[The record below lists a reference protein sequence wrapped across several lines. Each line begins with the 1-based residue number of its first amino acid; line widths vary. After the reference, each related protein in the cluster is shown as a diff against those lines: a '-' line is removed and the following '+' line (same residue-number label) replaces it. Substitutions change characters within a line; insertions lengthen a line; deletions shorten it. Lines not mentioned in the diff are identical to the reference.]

1 MEEKKSIKISLKTY
15 LISMFLMLLVI
26 GILLGYILQTGEK
39 INNEITAKN
48 DNKNIDESIVLEENK
63 INTEKILYNE
73 SSVNEIVLE
82 ENKINTGKNLYNE
95 SSVNEIV
102 VEETKKEEFTDDEIK
117 TALENYLNIFHGYGA
132 QEQLLNLLD
141 LMSYEE
147 AQNYILDDDNYKMT
161 DIKYEEFENRIK
173 EYTTIENFEK
183 LNENAKFVN
192 PHFKNVNG
200 YVAYF
205 DGGWSGVEYVVNNV
219 TIKGDYSK
227 RRYVANYYTIEG
239 EVESSRTTL
248 EFDIENNSGKC
259 IISNCYF
266 E

>member
-39 INNEITAKN
+39 INKEITAKN

-73 SSVNEIVLE
+73 SSVNEIV
-82 ENKINTGKNLYNE
+82 
-95 SSVNEIV
+95 
-102 VEETKKEEFTDDEIK
+102 VEEIKKEEFTDDEIK
-117 TALENYLNIFHGYGA
+117 TALESYLNIFHGYGA
-132 QEQLLNLLD
+132 QEQLLNSLD

-147 AQNYILDDDNYKMT
+147 AQDYILDDDNYKLT
-161 DIKYEEFENRIK
+161 DIKYEEFENKIK
-173 EYTTIENFEK
+173 EYTTIENFEN

-205 DGGWSGVEYVVNNV
+205 DGGWSGVEYIVNNV
-219 TIKGDYSK
+219 AIKGDYSD

-239 EVESSRTTL
+239 ELESNGTTL